1 MISDRNVSDQSLPLD
16 DAAAALPFQPVGR
29 HLVFT
34 AKALRDAF
42 EDMLGRSGASLGTW
56 IVLNALNE
64 EGVISQKA
72 LASHVHVEG
81 ATITHHIDRLEQ
93 KGLVRRVIDPA
104 DRRVRHIE
112 PTPEGVRLHEKLLAG
127 AQEFERTV
135 FAGVSEAEQTEF
147 RRVLERIDSNVLLLE
162 G

>member
-1 MISDRNVSDQSLPLD
+1 MISDQSVSDGDPPGD
-16 DAAAALPFQPVGR
+16 GVAAAVPFHPVGR

-42 EDMLGRSGASLGTW
+42 EDMLRLAGASLGTW
-56 IVLNALNE
+56 IVLNAVSE
-64 EGVISQKA
+64 QGVVSQKA

-81 ATITHHIDRLEQ
+81 ATITHHIDRLERQ
-93 KGLVRRVIDPA
+93 GLVRRLVDPT
-104 DRRVRHIE
+104 DRRVRRIE
-112 PTPEGVRLHEKLLAG
+112 LTPAGVSLHEQLMTA

-135 FAGVSEAEQTEF
+135 FAGIGEAERE
-147 RRVLERIDSNVLLLE
+147 RLRKVLDRIDSNLLLLE